1 MINPKKSLVFRIL
14 KGEVKMKKFF
24 IILFAGL
31 FLFAG
36 VVGAYAKELKV
47 AYVDIDRIFE
57 EYNKTKEEY
66 KSLDDKLKAKEAER
80 KKMVD
85 EVRRM
90 KDELELLSD
99 KGKEEKQAAID
110 EKINALS
117 EFDRK
122 AKNEFQ
128 KERMGAIK
136 NISGEIETVIQEYGK
151 SNGYDFL
158 FSSRAMVYGKDE
170 YDITAEVVKVLN
182 TKTGG
187 GKKQ

>member
-1 MINPKKSLVFRIL
+1 MKRIL
-14 KGEVKMKKFF
+14 IVV
-24 IILFAGL
+24 LVGL

-36 VVGAYAKELKV
+36 AIGAYAKELKA
-47 AYVDIDRIFE
+47 AYVDIDKVFE

-66 KSLDDKLKAKEAER
+66 KSLDDKLKAKEGER

-122 AKNEFQ
+122 AKSEFQ
-128 KERMGAIK
+128 KQRMDAIK
-136 NISGEIETVIQEYGK
+136 NISGEIEKVIQEYGK
-151 SNGYDFL
+151 NNGYDFL
-158 FSSRAMVYGKDE
+158 FSSRSMVYGKDE
-170 YDITAEVVKVLN
+170 YDITGEIVKLLN